1 MQHYKKRSDYMN
13 FVTTNIRLPEE
24 EYIKLKAEAAK
35 KRKSLAAIIR
45 QKLTSE
51 KHILTKTKVQKMMKE
66 LDRVAE
72 RNGKILKG
80 WDSVKALREIRYS
93 DK

>member
-1 MQHYKKRSDYMN
+1 MN

-24 EYIKLKAEAAK
+24 EYIKLKVEAAR
-35 KRKSLAAIIR
+35 KRKSLAAVIR

-66 LDRVAE
+66 LDRIAE

>member
-1 MQHYKKRSDYMN
+1 MN

-24 EYIKLKAEAAK
+24 EYIKLKAEAAR

-45 QKLTSE
+45 QKLTNGE
-51 KHILTKTKVQKMMKE
+51 HILTKTKVQKMMKE

-93 DK
+93 DQ

>member
-1 MQHYKKRSDYMN
+1 MN

-24 EYIKLKAEAAK
+24 EYLKLKSEAAQ

-51 KHILTKTKVQKMMKE
+51 KPILTKTKVQRMMKD
-66 LDRVAE
+66 LDRIAE

>member
-1 MQHYKKRSDYMN
+1 MN

-35 KRKSLAAIIR
+35 KRKSLAAIMR

-51 KHILTKTKVQKMMKE
+51 KPILTQTKVQKMMKE

-72 RNGKILKG
+72 RNGKILQG
-80 WDSVKALREIRYS
+80 WDAVKTLREIRYTN
-93 DK
+93 K

>member
-1 MQHYKKRSDYMN
+1 MN

-45 QKLTSE
+45 E
-51 KHILTKTKVQKMMKE
+51 KITNQSPSKTEVEKMMQD
-66 LDRVAE
+66 LSRIAR
-72 RNGKILKG
+72 RNAKKLKG
-80 WDSVKALREIRYS
+80 WDSLKALREIR
-93 DK
+93 DEN